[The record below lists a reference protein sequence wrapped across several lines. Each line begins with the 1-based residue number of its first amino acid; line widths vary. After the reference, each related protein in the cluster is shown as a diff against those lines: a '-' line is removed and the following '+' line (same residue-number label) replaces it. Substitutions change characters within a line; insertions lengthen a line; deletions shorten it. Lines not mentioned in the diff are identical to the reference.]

1 MKKIALLALIVVLLP
16 AALIA
21 QTKQINDIFDKYE
34 KKRSIESITISPALL
49 DFMGGGNNQETKDLL
64 SKITELRILNVPNTD
79 TENGTQIRAMLKRDL
94 DALIASENFTRV
106 IKVDN
111 SDEKMEMY
119 MIKGN
124 KGVLLFM
131 TSDNSTFTVISILG
145 EIDKTV
151 TSAVMNGGIKIK
163 SDKR

>member
-1 MKKIALLALIVVLLP
+1 
-16 AALIA
+16 
-21 QTKQINDIFDKYE
+21 
-34 KKRSIESITISPALL
+34 
-49 DFMGGGNNQETKDLL
+49 
-64 SKITELRILNVPNTD
+64 
-79 TENGTQIRAMLKRDL
+79 
-94 DALIASENFTRV
+94 
-106 IKVDN
+106 
-111 SDEKMEMY
+111 MEMY

>member
-1 MKKIALLALIVVLLP
+1 
-16 AALIA
+16 
-21 QTKQINDIFDKYE
+21 
-34 KKRSIESITISPALL
+34 
-49 DFMGGGNNQETKDLL
+49 MGGGNNQETKDLL
-64 SKITELRILNVPNTD
+64 SKITELRILNVPNTA

>member
-49 DFMGGGNNQETKDLL
+49 DFMGGGNSQETKDLL
-64 SKITELRILNVPNTD
+64 SKITELRILNVPNTA

-94 DALIASENFTRV
+94 DALIASESFTRV

-111 SDEKMEMY
+111 SNEKMEMY

>member
-64 SKITELRILNVPNTD
+64 SKITELRILNVPNTA

-94 DALIASENFTRV
+94 DALIAFT
-106 IKVDN
+106 
-111 SDEKMEMY
+111 
-119 MIKGN
+119 
-124 KGVLLFM
+124 LF
-131 TSDNSTFTVISILG
+131 S
-145 EIDKTV
+145 
-151 TSAVMNGGIKIK
+151 
-163 SDKR
+163 